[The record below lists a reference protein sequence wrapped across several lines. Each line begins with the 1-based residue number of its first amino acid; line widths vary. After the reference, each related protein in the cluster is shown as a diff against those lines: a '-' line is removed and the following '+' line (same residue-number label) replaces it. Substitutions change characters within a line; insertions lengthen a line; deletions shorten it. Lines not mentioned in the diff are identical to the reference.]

1 VSSRAIHASSGV
13 AGGYAFRAGQALP
26 PLRLDDEEALPV
38 AIALQIAAA
47 GTVSGVEESSLR
59 ALVKLAQVMPARLRR
74 RTDALRSAILPLQRM
89 GPTVDANVL
98 ATLAAA
104 CRDQLQVG
112 FAYRDVRSRS
122 STRTVGAAGP
132 CARRQPL
139 VPRGLGPGARRLVHL
154 PHRPRAGCAR
164 QRRTLRAPPAPGG
177 GDLGAFVSGTLAV
190 AI

>member
-1 VSSRAIHASSGV
+1 M

-26 PLRLDDEEALPV
+26 PLLLDDEEALAV
-38 AIALQIAAA
+38 AIARQIAAA

-59 ALVKLAQVMPARLRR
+59 ALVKLAQVMPARLCR

-112 FAYRDVRSRS
+112 FAYRDVHKPIDVMSPRIPPAAARLEPIDESR
-122 STRTVGAAGP
+122 
-132 CARRQPL
+132 CL
-139 VPRGLGPGARRLVHL
+139 VRCPAHQLDWLVYWLMSLDVEFEVLGPPALKQRLRSAGERLAR
-154 PHRPRAGCAR
+154 
-164 QRRTLRAPPAPGG
+164 
-177 GDLGAFVSGTLAV
+177 AV
-190 AI
+190 AASA